1 MRLKTTLI
9 FTLTLLL
16 AGGSIEN
23 DELSADVGHDE
34 KGKVKKKQETEDGHH
49 HPENWQF
56 TLPPGDIVEGRKTF
70 VKFDCFSCHE
80 VKGDKFPKPQGEA
93 VGPELSQMGAMH
105 PLEYFAESVMHPS
118 AEVSP
123 KKYLAPDGT
132 SKMPSFNEYMTVLEL
147 INLSAYMSSRRLPG
161 MAKSVTGE
169 GKVIAVVPANE
180 QVVVD
185 HGEIKG
191 FMDAMIMGYKVS
203 PLSLLDGLKAG
214 DRIRFTIDTDKKA
227 IVKIVELK

>member
-9 FTLTLLL
+9 ITITLLL
-16 AGGSIEN
+16 AGGSVEYGN
-23 DELSADVGHDE
+23 LYADAGHDE
-34 KGKVKKKQETEDGHH
+34 KGKVKKKQESEDGHH

-56 TLPPGDIVEGRKTF
+56 TMPPGDIAEGRKTF

-93 VGPELSQMGAMH
+93 VGPELSQMGPMH
-105 PLEYFAESVMHPS
+105 PLEYFAESTIHPS

-123 KKYLAPDGT
+123 KKYLAADGT

-147 INLSAYMSSRRLPG
+147 INLSAYMSSLRPPG

-185 HGEIKG
+185 HKEIKG

-203 PLSLLDGLKAG
+203 PSSLLDGLKAG

>member
-1 MRLKTTLI
+1 MMIVVLVG
-9 FTLTLLL
+9 LL
-16 AGGSIEN
+16 AGV
-23 DELSADVGHDE
+23 SAEYQEIHADAGHDE
-34 KGKVKKKQETEDGHH
+34 KGKVKKIQESEDGHH

-56 TLPPGDIVEGRKTF
+56 TLPPGDIAEGRKTF
-70 VKFDCFSCHE
+70 VKFDCSSCHE

-123 KKYLAPDGT
+123 KKYLAADGT
-132 SKMPSFNEYMTVLEL
+132 SKMPSFNEDMTVQEL
-147 INLSAYMSSRRLPG
+147 INLSAYMSSLRPPG
-161 MAKSVTGE
+161 MPKSVTGE
-169 GKVIAVVPANE
+169 GLVIAVVPASE

-185 HGEIKG
+185 HKDIKD

-203 PLSLLDGLKAG
+203 PPSLLDGLKAG

-227 IVKIVELK
+227 IVRIVKLKK

>member
-1 MRLKTTLI
+1 MRLESTLMI
-9 FTLTLLL
+9 TLALLL
-16 AGGSIEN
+16 AGGAIGDGN
-23 DELSADVGHDE
+23 LHADAGHE
-34 KGKVKKKQETEDGHH
+34 EQGKVTKKQDGDEGHH

-56 TLPPGDIVEGRKTF
+56 KLPPGEIAEGRKTF

-80 VKGDKFPKPQGEA
+80 VKGENFPKPQGEA
-93 VGPELSQMGAMH
+93 VGPELSQMGPMH
-105 PLEYFAESVMHPS
+105 PIEYFAESVMHPS

-132 SKMPSFNEYMTVLEL
+132 SKMPSFNEYMTVQEL
-147 INLSAYMSSRRLPG
+147 VNLSAYMSSLRPPG

-169 GKVIAVVPANE
+169 GKVIAVVPASK

-191 FMDAMIMGYKVS
+191 FMEAMTMGYRVDPWS
-203 PLSLLDGLKAG
+203 IADRLKAG
-214 DRIRFTIDTDKKA
+214 DQIQFTIDTEKKA

>member
-1 MRLKTTLI
+1 MRLKTVLI
-9 FTLTLLL
+9 IALILLL
-16 AGGSIEN
+16 AGGSVEDGN
-23 DELSADVGHDE
+23 LYADAGHDE
-34 KGKVKKKQETEDGHH
+34 KGKVKKTQESEDGHH
-49 HPENWQF
+49 HPENWLF
-56 TLPPGDIVEGRKTF
+56 TMPPGDIAEGRKTF

-93 VGPELSQMGAMH
+93 VGPELAQMGAMH
-105 PLEYFAESVMHPS
+105 PLEYFAESVIHPS

-132 SKMPSFNEYMTVLEL
+132 SKMPSFNEYMTVQEL
-147 INLSAYMSSRRLPG
+147 VNLSAYMSSLRTPG

-169 GKVIAVVPANE
+169 GKVIAVVSANE

-185 HGEIKG
+185 HKEIKG
-191 FMDAMIMGYKVS
+191 FMEAMIMGYKVS
-203 PLSLLDGLKAG
+203 PPSLLDGLKAG